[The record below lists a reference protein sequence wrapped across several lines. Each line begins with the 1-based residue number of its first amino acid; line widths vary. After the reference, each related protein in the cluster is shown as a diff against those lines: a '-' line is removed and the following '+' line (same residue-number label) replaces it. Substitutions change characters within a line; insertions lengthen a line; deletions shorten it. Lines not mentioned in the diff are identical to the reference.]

1 MGVFA
6 AFVAVYLTGALAILA
21 SREPACGDISA
32 PREEGEEVEDPAMS
46 TPIRSSASQLSV
58 DEYSAV
64 CVESGSDEIAEDAT
78 YGEISVEMTQGIEHL
93 QAINPPDEVASWHNE
108 SLEYAKSIKA
118 LADSQP
124 KDDVASPF
132 LFLTLLPQLEKL
144 ERTQNN
150 IAPDVLVRLVAAG
163 CLEDVRIPIQ
173 VGDRVEGA
181 VDEAGEADT
190 YFFQAKGEGTYLI
203 EATWETLPSIRLEI
217 TDFRT
222 FSRVRE
228 SGRQP
233 YRVSWTAPESGEYYL
248 VVSPGDDSGEG
259 TGSYTVSIRVEMLL
273 IPPSDVRYAPEG
285 SAIRIN
291 WGAVEGADHYN
302 VYHGNLFDS
311 SCIPDEGGL
320 TAFCEDLALNVAE
333 TTYLH
338 TEPDSETNYYWVAAC
353 NGQGCSEVDT
363 STPVLAV
370 APDAVAPT
378 PMPAERATPVPTSI
392 APPTATPVPVPAA
405 TRSASPTPAPAATP
419 DTTQENTPRPESP
432 TNVRYALDGSTIRV
446 SWDAVD
452 GADYYN
458 VYYDDFDDSNCR
470 LRPDGRPSFC
480 EELATNVAETTY
492 VHASAESAEN
502 YYWVTA
508 CNSRGCSEIDSES
521 PASPIEAKPS
531 RPTNAR
537 YALEGSTIRVRWDA
551 VDGADYYNVYHDDFF
566 DSSCRLGRDGQPS
579 FCEELATNVAETTYV
594 HSSPRDDENY
604 YWVVACNS
612 RGCSEINSED
622 PARRIETGPT
632 GSSTASTPSA
642 DRAALVALY
651 NAMDGEN
658 WRIDWNWLSEEPIRR
673 WYGVTTDGNGLKSLT

>member
-1 MGVFA
+1 
-6 AFVAVYLTGALAILA
+6 
-21 SREPACGDISA
+21 
-32 PREEGEEVEDPAMS
+32 MS
-46 TPIRSSASQLSV
+46 S
-58 DEYSAV
+58 
-64 CVESGSDEIAEDAT
+64 
-78 YGEISVEMTQGIEHL
+78 
-93 QAINPPDEVASWHNE
+93 
-108 SLEYAKSIKA
+108 
-118 LADSQP
+118 
-124 KDDVASPF
+124 
-132 LFLTLLPQLEKL
+132 
-144 ERTQNN
+144 
-150 IAPDVLVRLVAAG
+150 
-163 CLEDVRIPIQ
+163 
-173 VGDRVEGA
+173 
-181 VDEAGEADT
+181 
-190 YFFQAKGEGTYLI
+190 
-203 EATWETLPSIRLEI
+203 
-217 TDFRT
+217 
-222 FSRVRE
+222 
-228 SGRQP
+228 
-233 YRVSWTAPESGEYYL
+233 
-248 VVSPGDDSGEG
+248 GDDSGEG

-302 VYHGNLFDS
+302 VYHGNL
-311 SCIPDEGGL
+311 
-320 TAFCEDLALNVAE
+320 
-333 TTYLH
+333 
-338 TEPDSETNYYWVAAC
+338 
-353 NGQGCSEVDT
+353 
-363 STPVLAV
+363 
-370 APDAVAPT
+370 
-378 PMPAERATPVPTSI
+378 
-392 APPTATPVPVPAA
+392 
-405 TRSASPTPAPAATP
+405 
-419 DTTQENTPRPESP
+419 
-432 TNVRYALDGSTIRV
+432 
-446 SWDAVD
+446 
-452 GADYYN
+452 YN